1 MHKKIDTVSE
11 LVTAFKFKGELKNIS
26 QLFDGHIN
34 DTYIFEF
41 LEKNGHTNKYLVQ
54 ELNTYVFKEP
64 DALMKNVVSVTDYLH
79 KEVIAAGGDPERESL
94 YVFFTKDNKPY
105 YIDSE
110 GSFWRCYNYIYDAHS
125 CQCVDCPETFT
136 TLRRHSAN
144 SSVCWRTT
152 PLTI

>member
-1 MHKKIDTVSE
+1 MTSLHKKIDTVSE

-79 KEVIAAGGDPERESL
+79 KVVIAAVDIAAIQE
-94 YVFFTKDNKPY
+94 FFMTPPWSTPSTKWLMVK
-105 YIDSE
+105 E
-110 GSFWRCYNYIYDAHS
+110 
-125 CQCVDCPETFT
+125 
-136 TLRRHSAN
+136 
-144 SSVCWRTT
+144 
-152 PLTI
+152 

>member
-1 MHKKIDTVSE
+1 MTSLHKKIDTVSE

-64 DALMKNVVSVTDYLH
+64 DALMKNVVSVTDYLQRRSSPP
-79 KEVIAAGGDPERESL
+79 AATPRGRASMFSSPRITS
-94 YVFFTKDNKPY
+94 P
-105 YIDSE
+105 
-110 GSFWRCYNYIYDAHS
+110 
-125 CQCVDCPETFT
+125 T
-136 TLRRHSAN
+136 T
-144 SSVCWRTT
+144 
-152 PLTI
+152 